1 MLEQTAEGIVQ
12 SSSLETAIL
21 APGFMPME
29 LTSPRATLSSLLLG
43 KLQGLACL
51 LPWGH
56 LCTSALAFYPIS
68 CWVPTWDL
76 EMHKMQCLDL
86 YFTLEA
92 GSGHKVCKW
101 GMVLSFQSSPMEI
114 WLFFLNRDSTA
125 QGWGSAAAGW
135 AAGMGYAICNCDMFW
150 KSNLNLRCL
159 LCVPILRP
167 KLRKSTFGS

>member
-12 SSSLETAIL
+12 SSSLETAVL

-51 LPWGH
+51 LPWDH

-101 GMVLSFQSSPMEI
+101 GMVLSFLSSPSP
-114 WLFFLNRDSTA
+114 LP
-125 QGWGSAAAGW
+125 
-135 AAGMGYAICNCDMFW
+135 W
-150 KSNLNLRCL
+150 KSGFSSLIGIVQLKAGAQQQLAGLQVLGVQFATVIC
-159 LCVPILRP
+159 
-167 KLRKSTFGS
+167 FGRVT